1 MCIFDPLLCQ
11 YTAVAALLAA
21 ASKKERRREEEEE
34 EEELSVSLI
43 LRLLNLNTC
52 SGMFSKTDTLRKI
65 TENEYN
71 WHTDALRKTT
81 ENEYRVYTGNQM
93 ADGSTH

>member
-1 MCIFDPLLCQ
+1 MSIHGSRCF
-11 YTAVAALLAA
+11 TG
-21 ASKKERRREEEEE
+21 SRFKKRKKKKKKKK
-34 EEELSVSLI
+34 LSVSLI

-52 SGMFSKTDTLRKI
+52 TGMFSKTDTLRKI